1 MAWNKSGS
9 SWPNWNPN
17 NSWGS
22 WSDSHKNSWDQSQ
35 PESKWDQTKPS
46 ASITQTPVPSDFQ
59 ADEEFLD
66 NREKYGYK
74 LHRKVQPTNWSRKR
88 QLAGRPVEDISIV
101 DITKNGWEEHALRVL
116 SQGSFV
122 TPVWARSTSEAVFAA
137 GLFKKIREKKY
148 NIDAIA
154 ERIWAD
160 SNTPPPSKHEHA
172 IDFMTPLVD
181 KIMSLLDELHP
192 VAQDC
197 TALKKI
203 QSLEAENARFRAKG
217 VVLTPEKHT
226 TTGEKP
232 GEENSE
238 PGSSVHPAKKRKV
251 QLLEVDAIHHPKQAL
266 EDPPSAT
273 TDKAMQQWLENI
285 KKHMD
290 KEKASQLD
298 KYVKQVVEHH
308 KGLKS
313 KDLGDLRALAIKWG
327 LPYNLAEKASNK
339 SLSQIVAAAALQA
352 A

>member
-9 SWPNWNPN
+9 SWTNWNPN

-137 GLFKKIREKKY
+137 GLFKKM
-148 NIDAIA
+148 NM
-154 ERIWAD
+154 
-160 SNTPPPSKHEHA
+160 PS
-172 IDFMTPLVD
+172 T
-181 KIMSLLDELHP
+181 S
-192 VAQDC
+192 
-197 TALKKI
+197 
-203 QSLEAENARFRAKG
+203 
-217 VVLTPEKHT
+217 
-226 TTGEKP
+226 
-232 GEENSE
+232 
-238 PGSSVHPAKKRKV
+238 
-251 QLLEVDAIHHPKQAL
+251 
-266 EDPPSAT
+266 
-273 TDKAMQQWLENI
+273 
-285 KKHMD
+285 
-290 KEKASQLD
+290 
-298 KYVKQVVEHH
+298 
-308 KGLKS
+308 
-313 KDLGDLRALAIKWG
+313 
-327 LPYNLAEKASNK
+327 
-339 SLSQIVAAAALQA
+339 
-352 A
+352 